1 MIKKKDDKK
10 DNSVSRR
17 EIAVGAYELRPRRR
31 GYFIELYFIIGM
43 TVISA
48 VMFTYSQLVVNRL
61 KQEYEKTSTAYAI
74 VSSMLISSKVQEVT
88 DQLASDIGDTMNFPS
103 VLTDINGNYIASKNL
118 GFSIDEEN
126 PADLEKTSVLVKRM
140 DLQNPPIPIIRYY
153 MNPNTYKLMTETVFL
168 FHYQE
173 PAVVTLIKWLPV
185 AQIILVVAFLLIG
198 VFTYRRSKQGEQ
210 TALWV
215 GMAKET
221 AHQLST
227 PTSSLIGW
235 LELLRDIDFST
246 LDQNDQK
253 LVQTALTELGWD
265 VHRLSRITER
275 FGSIGTKPALH
286 RKDLVDC
293 VRRSVDYYRTR
304 FNFSAKGI
312 ELEEKYPPKMV
323 IPINTEQISWCC
335 ENLLKNAVTAVS
347 GKTKSRISIIVAE
360 DALHRSALIKVSDDG
375 QGISSSALRHIF
387 EPGFTTKRR
396 GWGMGLSLVKR
407 IVEEY
412 HGGRVEV
419 NSATGQGTTFILH
432 LPMRAKPD
440 QKKNHSYEQIQP

>member
-1 MIKKKDDKK
+1 MAKKREDKK
-10 DNSVSRR
+10 ERLVSRR
-17 EIAVGAYELRPRRR
+17 KLSAGAYQLRPRRR

-48 VMFTYSQLVVNRL
+48 IMFTYSQLVVNRL
-61 KQEYEKTSTAYAI
+61 RQEYKKTSTAYAI
-74 VSSMLISSKVQEVT
+74 VSSMLISSRVQEVT

-103 VLTDINGNYIASKNL
+103 VLTDTSGNYIASKNL
-118 GFSIDEEN
+118 GFNIDENN
-126 PADLEKTSVLVKRM
+126 PADLDKASLLVKKM
-140 DLQNPPIPIIRYY
+140 DQQNLPIPIIRYH
-153 MNPNTYKLMTETVFL
+153 MNPNTYELMAETVFL

-235 LELLRDIDFST
+235 LELLRDIDFSA

-253 LVQTALTELGWD
+253 LVQTALTEIGWD

-286 RKDLVDC
+286 RKDLVEC
-293 VRRSVDYYRTR
+293 VRRAVDYYRTR
-304 FNFSAKGI
+304 FNFSANGI
-312 ELEEKYPPKMV
+312 ELVEKYPSKLL
-323 IPINTEQISWCC
+323 ISINSEQISWCC

-347 GKTKSRISIIVAE
+347 GKAKSRIAIMVEE
-360 DALHRSALIKVSDDG
+360 DPVHRSALIEVSDNG
-375 QGISSSALRHIF
+375 QGISSSALHHIF

-412 HGGRVEV
+412 HDGRVEV
-419 NSATGQGTTFILH
+419 NSAIGKGTTFTLR
-432 LPMRAKPD
+432 LPMGSKQA
-440 QKKNHSYEQIQP
+440 

>member
-1 MIKKKDDKK
+1 
-10 DNSVSRR
+10 
-17 EIAVGAYELRPRRR
+17 
-31 GYFIELYFIIGM
+31 
-43 TVISA
+43 
-48 VMFTYSQLVVNRL
+48 
-61 KQEYEKTSTAYAI
+61 
-74 VSSMLISSKVQEVT
+74 
-88 DQLASDIGDTMNFPS
+88 
-103 VLTDINGNYIASKNL
+103 
-118 GFSIDEEN
+118 
-126 PADLEKTSVLVKRM
+126 
-140 DLQNPPIPIIRYY
+140 
-153 MNPNTYKLMTETVFL
+153 
-168 FHYQE
+168 
-173 PAVVTLIKWLPV
+173 
-185 AQIILVVAFLLIG
+185 LLIG

-235 LELLRDIDFST
+235 LELLRDVDFSA

-293 VRRSVDYYRTR
+293 VRRAVDYYRTR

-312 ELEEKYPPKMV
+312 NLEEKYPPKMV

-347 GKTKSRISIIVAE
+347 GKTRSRINIIVEE

-375 QGISSSALRHIF
+375 QGISASALRHIF

-419 NSATGQGTTFILH
+419 NSTVGQGTTFILY
-432 LPMRAKPD
+432 LPMSVKSD
-440 QKKNHSYEQIQP
+440 QKKNHSDEQI